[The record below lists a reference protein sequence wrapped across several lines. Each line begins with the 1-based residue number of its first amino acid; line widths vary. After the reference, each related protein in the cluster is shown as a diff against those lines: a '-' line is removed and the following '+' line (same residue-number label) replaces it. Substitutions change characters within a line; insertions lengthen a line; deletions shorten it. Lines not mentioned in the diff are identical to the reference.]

1 MFNVFACGL
10 FDAKCEESVWQLL
23 YTFLIPTLL
32 AIGIGLAIISFLVAA
47 ISYITSAGDTKA
59 TEEAT
64 QKLMNSAI
72 GLAIVLTAFLIVQ
85 LIISITSGGSTFNYT
100 PISDTIKG
108 TP

>member
-1 MFNVFACGL
+1 MKSVLACGL

-32 AIGIGLAIISFLVAA
+32 AMGIGLAVISFLVAA
-47 ISYITSAGDTKA
+47 VSYITSAGDAKA

-64 QKLMNSAI
+64 QKLTNSAI

-85 LIISITSGGSTFNYT
+85 LIISITSGGDTFNYT
-100 PISDTIKG
+100 PISDTIKT